1 MLCCARKKKEN
12 HKNAI
17 IVLLAQSIIL
27 VILVVFS
34 YRQNKNLTTTTTP
47 TTSLPLKGDC
57 SYRKLSLQWDVI
69 VSTLHHYKKFCV
81 VVNNKKAN
89 KIEGKYLVNKQ
100 SHTIKFLSSHD
111 RHSSVFFIFFVVQD
125 RQHISDKKGQT
136 LTRLV

>member
-27 VILVVFS
+27 FS
-34 YRQNKNLTTTTTP
+34 YRQNKKLTTT

-111 RHSSVFFIFFVVQD
+111 RHSSVFFIFFVVLD
-125 RQHISDKKGQT
+125 SQHISDQKGKC
-136 LTRLV
+136 